1 MNKSITHKGLALV
14 LGLLAIPSAYA
25 AEDDMVM
32 RLEKMEQRLLQL
44 EETVMSQQRALAEKQ
59 HELNRLAESS
69 GDGGWWKNVSVS
81 GTLETGAAWT
91 EADGS
96 EGEDDTTTTDALQT
110 TVELA
115 VSAEIS
121 DWVSAE
127 TILLY
132 EDEGQDDSNIAVDA
146 ATITIA
152 PPEGP
157 WYLTSGLQYLPFG
170 TYASNMVT
178 DSVTLELGEILET
191 GVLLGTETEA
201 GFRAAVYAFNGSAD
215 NRVDEDQIDD
225 FGANVGYSG
234 DMGNTSVSFDAGYL
248 NNIVETD
255 ASFGGDFIRRQIGE
269 NGEIEETTQTVTL
282 SSEQESGYAVS
293 FAANHNR
300 FSMMAEYIGASSEIG
315 WCRVPDPDND
325 GMYVVDEEGETV
337 MDSCNE
343 PEAWL
348 VEAGWTFDM
357 GGRDSIVS
365 IGWQETEDLVNLPA
379 ERLMVSLSTE
389 IVPGVIL
396 GFEWR
401 DDEYAD
407 RDEDVINVELETGF

>member
-81 GTLETGAAWT
+81 GTLETGAAWF
-91 EADGS
+91 ED
-96 EGEDDTTTTDALQT
+96 EDDTTTTDAFQT

-170 TYASNMVT
+170 TYASNMVS

-201 GFRAAVYAFNGSAD
+201 GFRAAVYAFNGNDSEG
-215 NRVDEDQIDD
+215 NRDEDQLDD

-234 DMGNTSVSFDAGYL
+234 DMGDTSVSIDVGYL

-255 ASFGGDFIRRQIGE
+255 ASLFFGFDDDVT
-269 NGEIEETTQTVTL
+269 IEVDDMDDVIVRDVAVNY
-282 SSEQESGYAVS
+282 EQESGYAVS
-293 FAANHNR
+293 FAASHNR
-300 FSMMAEYIGASSEIG
+300 FSMMAEYIEASSEICVDRIG
-315 WCRVPDPDND
+315 VTGMDDDAVPLEQKCR
-325 GMYVVDEEGETV
+325 
-337 MDSCNE
+337 E

-365 IGWQETEDLVNLPA
+365 VGWQETEDLDLPA

-396 GFEWR
+396 GLEWA
-401 DDEYAD
+401 E
-407 RDEDVINVELETGF
+407 DEDAGGWDSDTINVELETGF